1 MTKLDPK
8 RYLERLKP
16 GLVPIA
22 GAQHLVCSTC
32 RSGANPGFER
42 CYQCQN
48 EGIVKVL
55 PISMSIHGRA
65 LHHRLYNYKNG
76 DTQQK
81 MDYTLQLAALL
92 HLFLHNHSECIGG
105 QYDRVVTVPSSK
117 RDAVVGIVNRLSDLR
132 DLHVALKYTGTDGS
146 PTYEAPANLQAKRV
160 LLLDDTFTTGT
171 SITAAHAA
179 LTKVEADVLVPV
191 VIGRHFR
198 PEFPTSPQLAS
209 CLKKHAWQLDRCG
222 VCGPVDCGHGSEPPR
237 LL

>member
-1 MTKLDPK
+1 MTKPDPK
-8 RYLERLKP
+8 RYLERLES

-22 GAQHLVCSTC
+22 DAQPLVCRTC

-55 PISMSIHGRA
+55 PISMSIHGEA

-76 DTQQK
+76 NPRQK
-81 MDYTLQLAALL
+81 KDYTLQLAALL
-92 HLFLHNHSECIGG
+92 HLFLKTHRKCIGG
-105 QYDRVVTVPSSK
+105 RYDAVVTVPSSK
-117 RDAVVGIVNRLSDLR
+117 RDAVMGIVKRLPKLR
-132 DLHVALKYTGTDGS
+132 DRHVALKYAGIDGS
-146 PTYEAPANLQAKRV
+146 PTYEAPAKLQAKRV
-160 LLLDDTFTTGT
+160 LLVDDTFTTGT
-171 SITAAHAA
+171 SISAAHAA

-198 PEFPTSPQLAS
+198 PEFPTSRQLAS
-209 CLKKHAWQLDRCG
+209 CLRKHTWQLDRCG
-222 VCGPVDCGHGSEPPR
+222 VCGPVNCDHGSEPPR